1 MIPRLSALTPDV
13 VDNLYGISTAKPVE
27 APIFV
32 FLLGTPGVGK
42 SSGHPSVFRN
52 AAATSGYATI
62 NLDTLLENLRPFRIG
77 SSMAWWLSHH
87 SAGAEPARKFTG
99 LPGYVGRRE
108 NVSAL
113 SWWDKLTPDEKA
125 AAPELFHKL
134 YASTLNEKRAPSSL
148 IGLNDE
154 ALKRAIRK
162 SINIL
167 YETTVSLNKD
177 GRVKKVDDL
186 MDFIKKHAPQYT
198 VYFVLV
204 TGEIDEVATR
214 IAARQE
220 YNMPYQSEPFWR
232 RVPTNVGSVEDL
244 MSRNEAAFHSL
255 EKQYGDDKRARFE
268 RIMNKMNA
276 SRLPPARNFNADSSL
291 ERIRVAYNSELGMS
305 STKRNSKVGSNR
317 RLSYSKSK
325 SNAKPKPKSRSR
337 SKSRSKSRSRSRS
350 RRLVNASS
358 NSGAARAG
366 AGAPSNT
373 RKTQKTRHRQ

>member
-87 SAGAEPARKFTG
+87 SAGTEPARKFTG

-108 NVSAL
+108 NASAL
-113 SWWDKLTPDEKA
+113 SWWDKLTPEEKA
-125 AAPELFHKL
+125 TAPPLFHKL
-134 YASTLNEKRAPSSL
+134 YASTLNEKLAPSSL

-154 ALKRAIRK
+154 ALKRAIHK

-268 RIMNKMNA
+268 RITNKMNA

-305 STKRNSKVGSNR
+305 STNRNSKYTNTGR
-317 RLSYSKSK
+317 RLINVPY
-325 SNAKPKPKSRSR
+325 NT
-337 SKSRSKSRSRSRS
+337 
-350 RRLVNASS
+350 
-358 NSGAARAG
+358 SGAPRAG
-366 AGAPSNT
+366 AGEDPHPSKTHNRNT
-373 RKTQKTRHRQ
+373 RNRNARNRNTRNTRNRNTRRRQ